1 MTLNRQLFQQWRNV
15 FQILQLK
22 VVFFHLVHNVHKQLK
37 QTGLQGLYNSNPDF
51 VLSAKMTTT
60 LCFVP
65 VLHMDIYIDALPD
78 DLPLELHSLLN

>member
-1 MTLNRQLFQQWRNV
+1 MEKCFPDVT
-15 FQILQLK
+15 IK
-22 VVFFHLVHNVHKQLK
+22 GCFFHLVHNVHKQLK
-37 QTGLQGLYNSNPDF
+37 QIGLQGLYNSNADF

-65 VLHMDIYIDALPD
+65 VLHTDTFIDALSD